1 MSRFYKMLNEMDQ
14 DVDLNEIEELTASQK
29 AKIKARFHQS
39 VRRKRRFYGY
49 AGKAAAAA
57 VILIMSAA
65 VTFCT
70 PVGAGIAEKI
80 RDTFSS
86 DDGHMEFTVDIE
98 NPDTESEIPITDT
111 AEAGTGACVM
121 QAGLHEFT
129 PDEVRAWTE
138 ILFEGNRAF
147 DADGSGV
154 PSDWQFHS
162 GWHYLQDQAAMWEGT
177 DDYDR
182 TEKEQV
188 LKVFTD
194 TLHGKTAEV
203 YVIKHFLPEKCW
215 ENLFFSYRD
224 GEEDNFYESFPQEQ
238 ADAES
243 SLQAA
248 EVLLENLGMAKDWT
262 LVRQDTVSSD
272 VRSNLPDLLYQ
283 FVFSQVIDGMIVD
296 QGGMMIVEVVGGKI
310 VHFEIQSPV
319 EAVKAADP
327 EPAVM
332 TCEDAY
338 ALLKTYLSQDFAV
351 IGSLYAYDS
360 PEEQQLLTESLG
372 EDFDVLIDTAE
383 ECLYYV
389 RDSDDPAK
397 GMIVPVWKFHARVKG
412 EGDLC
417 LYVNEDTGEIID
429 PARE

>member
-14 DVDLNEIEELTASQK
+14 NVDLNEIEELTASEKQR
-29 AKIKARFHQS
+29 IKARFHQS
-39 VRRKRRFYGY
+39 VSRKRLYY
-49 AGKAAAAA
+49 KHSWKAAAAGILFVSA
-57 VILIMSAA
+57 VVI
-65 VTFCT
+65 FCT

-80 RDTFSS
+80 RDTFSG
-86 DDGHMEFTVDIE
+86 DDGHLEFTVDIE
-98 NPDTESEIPITDT
+98 NPDTEAEISFTDT
-111 AEAGTGACVM
+111 AEMGAGGYVM
-121 QAGLHEFT
+121 QAGLHDFT
-129 PDEVRAWTE
+129 SDEVRAWTE
-138 ILFEGNRAF
+138 ILFEGNQAME
-147 DADGSGV
+147 ADGSMM
-154 PSDWQFHS
+154 PCDWTFHS
-162 GWHYLQDQAAMWEGT
+162 GWYYNQDQAAMWEGT
-177 DDYDR
+177 DDYER

-224 GEEDNFYESFPQEQ
+224 GQEENFYDNFPQEQ

-248 EVLLENLGMAKDWT
+248 EVLLENLGMAKEWT

-272 VRSNLPDLLYQ
+272 IRSNLPDLLYQ

-296 QGGMMIVEVVGGKI
+296 QGGMMIIEVVGGKI

-319 EAVKAADP
+319 EAVKAVDSD
-327 EPAVM
+327 PAVM
-332 TCEDAY
+332 TCEEAY
-338 ALLKTYLSQDFAV
+338 AILKTYLSQDFAV
-351 IGSLYAYDS
+351 IGSLYTYDS
-360 PEEQQLLTESLG
+360 PEELQVLTDDLG
-372 EDFDVLIDTAE
+372 EDFEVFIDTAE

-389 RDSDDPAK
+389 RGSEDPGN
-397 GMIVPVWKFHARVKG
+397 GMLVPAWKFHANV
-412 EGDLC
+412 EGAGDMY
-417 LYVNEDTGEIID
+417 LYVNEDTGGIID